1 MLMEYLYSNETIFI
15 LALVGTLAGF
25 IDAVAG
31 GGGLITLPAL
41 LLVQIPPVQ
50 ALATNKLQGSFG
62 TLSASITLIKK
73 GAINIKTLKISIL
86 TCLIGS
92 AIGTVAV
99 QLSPPEALTIV
110 IPIVILFICLYFLF
124 APSIGETESKPKL
137 STRLWKYCCV
147 PVMGFYDGYLGPG
160 AGMFYALGGVA
171 LRGKTLVS
179 ATATAKLL
187 NFASN
192 IASLVVFILGG
203 KIVWAVGL
211 SMAAG
216 QILGGHLGASAVV
229 TKGANFIRPVI
240 VIVCLSM
247 LAKYLSSAIL

>member
-86 TCLIGS
+86 SLLQNSVQNQIINKLRWIIRCKSLI
-92 AIGTVAV
+92 IGF
-99 QLSPPEALTIV
+99 E
-110 IPIVILFICLYFLF
+110 
-124 APSIGETESKPKL
+124 K
-137 STRLWKYCCV
+137 
-147 PVMGFYDGYLGPG
+147 
-160 AGMFYALGGVA
+160 
-171 LRGKTLVS
+171 
-179 ATATAKLL
+179 
-187 NFASN
+187 
-192 IASLVVFILGG
+192 
-203 KIVWAVGL
+203 
-211 SMAAG
+211 
-216 QILGGHLGASAVV
+216 
-229 TKGANFIRPVI
+229 
-240 VIVCLSM
+240 
-247 LAKYLSSAIL
+247 